1 MSIWETWRD
10 VQARP
15 RIRVSSA
22 GGVVYRW
29 ENNKPL
35 FLLLGSNR
43 RGVRCLPK
51 GLIEEDEDEVTT
63 AMREVREETGVSRVK
78 LRGKVGAIKYQFGFK
93 SKTYDKTVHFFLF
106 ETDQGDTK
114 VGSEHDFME
123 WLPFDA
129 ALETLSYPNEKEM
142 LSKAWSMIQSKGG
155 QTLGDKTGPAQPP
168 S

>member
-1 MSIWETWRD
+1 M
-10 VQARP
+10 QAKP

-29 ENNKPL
+29 DSGKPL

-51 GLIEEDEDEVTT
+51 GLIEPDEDEVTT

-78 LRGKVGAIKYQFGFK
+78 LRGKIGLIKYQFGFRA
-93 SKTYDKTVHFFLF
+93 KTYDKTVHFFLF
-106 ETDQGDTK
+106 ETDQADTK

-123 WLPFDA
+123 WVPYDKA
-129 ALETLSYPNEKEM
+129 QETLSYPNEKEM
-142 LSKAWSMIQSKGG
+142 LTKAWGMIQSKGG
-155 QTLGDKTGPAQPP
+155 NPPGNKTDPVQP